1 VKAAAI
7 VFAAAA
13 AFFGAVQF
21 GGLHLGSRPH
31 EPRPVELTRIVA
43 SETGRPAATPIHSE
57 IPQHV
62 ESGRVLDHRKAG
74 RPR

>member
-1 VKAAAI
+1 MKAAAI

-21 GGLHLGSRPH
+21 GGLHLGTRPRESRPL
-31 EPRPVELTRIVA
+31 ELTKIVA
-43 SETGRPAATPIHSE
+43 AQSERPAASPIHSE

-62 ESGRVLDHRKAG
+62 ESGRVFDYGKSRA
-74 RPR
+74 R